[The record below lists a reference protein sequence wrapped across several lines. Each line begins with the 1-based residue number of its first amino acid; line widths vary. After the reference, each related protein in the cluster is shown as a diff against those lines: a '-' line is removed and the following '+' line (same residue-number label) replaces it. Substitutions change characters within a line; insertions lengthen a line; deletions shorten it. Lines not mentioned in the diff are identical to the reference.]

1 MIDERRVEPKKLQ
14 GISILRKLPRSGI
27 GIEPEGPSEETP
39 RRKDIVFLF
48 GAEGVVDQVLRKSA
62 EAVVDLQQRSPF
74 EEKLLFLLRHR
85 NVAEIRG
92 VVRAVGSRVGK
103 PQEAT
108 YARIRPPM
116 RRRQIVRKG
125 LKIRRDV
132 RKT

>member
-1 MIDERRVEPKKLQ
+1 L
-14 GISILRKLPRSGI
+14 GF

-74 EEKLLFLLRHR
+74 EEELSLLLRHR
-85 NVAEIRG
+85 NVAEIRS

-103 PQEAT
+103 PQ
-108 YARIRPPM
+108 
-116 RRRQIVRKG
+116 
-125 LKIRRDV
+125 
-132 RKT
+132 